1 MGESL
6 FFISVY
12 FHFTLGLI
20 FHAKT
25 VTVFMQVELSQFMI
39 EFAKKKT
46 NQKKNQKQK
55 QKNQK
60 KTKAEFR
67 LVHYGTYFFH
77 SK

>member
-6 FFISVY
+6 FFISVN

-46 NQKKNQKQK
+46 KKN
-55 QKNQK
+55 
-60 KTKAEFR
+60 KAEFR
-67 LVHYGTYFFH
+67 LVHYGAYFFH

>member
-1 MGESL
+1 MGENL
-6 FFISVY
+6 FFISVN

-46 NQKKNQKQK
+46 KQK
-55 QKNQK
+55 QNKKKKK
-60 KTKAEFR
+60 KTR
-67 LVHYGTYFFH
+67 QNSDQSTTVPIFFH

>member
-6 FFISVY
+6 FFISVN

-39 EFAKKKT
+39 EFAKKKKSKKK
-46 NQKKNQKQK
+46 QKK
-55 QKNQK
+55 
-60 KTKAEFR
+60 KTR
-67 LVHYGTYFFH
+67 QN
-77 SK
+77 SD

>member
-6 FFISVY
+6 FFISVN

-39 EFAKKKT
+39 EFAKKKK
-46 NQKKNQKQK
+46 QKKQGRIQISPL
-55 QKNQK
+55 
-60 KTKAEFR
+60 R
-67 LVHYGTYFFH
+67 CLFFP
-77 SK
+77 

>member
-6 FFISVY
+6 FFISVN

-39 EFAKKKT
+39 EFAKKKKKE
-46 NQKKNQKQK
+46 KKNKK
-55 QKNQK
+55 K
-60 KTKAEFR
+60 KTR
-67 LVHYGTYFFH
+67 QN
-77 SK
+77 SD

>member
-1 MGESL
+1 MGENL
-6 FFISVY
+6 FFISVN

-39 EFAKKKT
+39 EFAKKK
-46 NQKKNQKQK
+46 KKQK
-55 QKNQK
+55 QNKKNK
-60 KTKAEFR
+60 KKKRQNSDQSTT
-67 LVHYGTYFFH
+67 VPIFFH

>member
-1 MGESL
+1 MGENL
-6 FFISVY
+6 FFISVN

-46 NQKKNQKQK
+46 KQKQNKKKQKKN
-55 QKNQK
+55 N
-60 KTKAEFR
+60 AEIR
-67 LVHYGTYFFH
+67 LVHNGANFFP
-77 SK
+77 

>member
-1 MGESL
+1 MGENL
-6 FFISVY
+6 FFISVN

-46 NQKKNQKQK
+46 KQK
-55 QKNQK
+55 QNKKNK
-60 KTKAEFR
+60 KKQGR
-67 LVHYGTYFFH
+67 IQISPLRCLFF
-77 SK
+77 SIVSN